1 MQFWFTKYY
10 FLFLEIINT
19 DICFK
24 CVTCSEEKKGTD
36 IPHQQEWHHCMW
48 PQIRVFVLRLYVQC
62 SMVRRLNQSV
72 GPMAPSQTN
81 ILPKSRTEDVPW
93 PKTSSCR
100 PVRADSHRCERQTT
114 HFYTNA
120 AHKREQKTM
129 LTGGESRNIKV
140 RIRGGGGFFTMKT
153 LCSLQT
159 LLLVPC
165 LCCCW
170 GGIRSNMRRLFIASD
185 I

>member
-1 MQFWFTKYY
+1 MIYLV
-10 FLFLEIINT
+10 LFLVFGDYKHWYLFQVCHMLWT
-19 DICFK
+19 
-24 CVTCSEEKKGTD
+24 EEMD
-36 IPHQQEWHHCMW
+36 RHSSQQEWHHCMW
-48 PQIRVFVLRLYVQC
+48 PQIRVFVLKLYVQC
-62 SMVRRLNQSV
+62 SMVRRLNQFV

-81 ILPKSRTEDVPW
+81 ILPKSWTEDVPW

-114 HFYTNA
+114 HFSTNA

-153 LCSLQT
+153 LCSLQR
-159 LLLVPC
+159 
-165 LCCCW
+165 LCCLSRVCVVAGVALDQIW
-170 GGIRSNMRRLFIASD
+170 EGYL
-185 I
+185 